1 MNLPLKRWVELA
13 AKEEVCMIGW
23 EDGVMAPGPDF
34 DIKKLGAGELRS
46 LAGSYV
52 DAILNGSD
60 DYEAF
65 SVIRWTPGGSVFCHH
80 DNIFLIFP

>member
-1 MNLPLKRWVELA
+1 MKLPWKRWVDLA
-13 AKEEVCMIGW
+13 AKEELCIISWV
-23 EDGVMAPGPDF
+23 DGVMPPGPDF

-52 DAILNGSD
+52 DAILTGSD

-65 SVIRWTPGGSVFCHH
+65 SVIRWTAGKSVYCHM
-80 DNIFLIFP
+80 ITYS